1 MIDRAYYKSNIAAF
15 LVASRDE
22 IFGELAHK
30 HYFTL
35 DITQKN
41 AWIDE
46 ITKLKEHL
54 CDFRDGDI
62 FLEFSIPRMGKRVDV
77 LLIIDG
83 VIFVVE
89 YKAGAKNRDRYA
101 VDQVTDY
108 ALDLKNF
115 HVGSHDKYIVP
126 ILVSTKATIEYRI
139 I

>member
-1 MIDRAYYKSNIAAF
+1 MIDRAYYKGNIVAF
-15 LVASRDE
+15 LAASQDE
-22 IFGELAHK
+22 IFGELAHR

-46 ITKLKEHL
+46 ITKLKEQL
-54 CDFRDGDI
+54 CNFRDVDI

-89 YKAGAKNRDRYA
+89 
-101 VDQVTDY
+101 
-108 ALDLKNF
+108 
-115 HVGSHDKYIVP
+115 
-126 ILVSTKATIEYRI
+126 
-139 I
+139 